1 MNNKINI
8 LMQKID
14 VKEEQSDNDNDN
26 NKTKNQ
32 EITIL
37 KPNKK

>member
-1 MNNKINI
+1 
-8 LMQKID
+8 MQKID

-37 KPNKK
+37 EPNKK

>member
-1 MNNKINI
+1 
-8 LMQKID
+8 MQKID